1 MTKKIIL
8 IIFNT
13 FVFHVIISEKENGG
27 IFMFTNEK
35 NKSITSD
42 IKMFG
47 NVKVLVIT
55 ALFIAMSIVLGKF
68 LSFTVGPIRLSF
80 ENLTVLMAGIMFGP
94 AIGLVTGG
102 VADIIGCIL
111 YGYTINPI
119 ITLGAAMIG
128 LVAGIVSHYT
138 FKNKMLP
145 RTILSVGLAHLI
157 GSVMIKSVGLYVYY
171 AYPLESIFLR
181 IPTYIIIGSVEFYII
196 YVLMKN
202 KSFMSQLNKVCRK

>member
-1 MTKKIIL
+1 
-8 IIFNT
+8 
-13 FVFHVIISEKENGG
+13 
-27 IFMFTNEK
+27 MFTKEK
-35 NKSITSD
+35 SKTIASD
-42 IKMFG
+42 LKMFG

-68 LSFTVGPIRLSF
+68 LSITVGPIRLSF

-94 AIGLVTGG
+94 AIGLATGAM
-102 VADIIGCIL
+102 ADIIGCIL
-111 YGYTINPI
+111 YGYAINPL

-128 LVAGIVSHYT
+128 LVAGIVSEYT

-157 GSVMIKSVGLYVYY
+157 GSVIIKSVGLYIYFS
-171 AYPLESIFLR
+171 YPLESIFLR

-196 YVLMKN
+196 YKLLNN
-202 KSFMSQLNKVCRK
+202 KAFSSQLDKVRKK